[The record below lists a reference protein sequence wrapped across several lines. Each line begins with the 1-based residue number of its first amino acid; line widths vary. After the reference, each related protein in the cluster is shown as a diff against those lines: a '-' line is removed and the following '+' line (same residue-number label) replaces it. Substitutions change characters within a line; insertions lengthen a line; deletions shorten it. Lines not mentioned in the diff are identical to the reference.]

1 MRLRN
6 TSFSVLF
13 AVTDVLISFGIYF
26 CGWHSIRGLVRL
38 AKNHGMSP
46 LQLASATA
54 PLSLGAIGLAGLGM
68 WFWSSG
74 QGVSEATSR
83 TVFVALSAMAVPH
96 LLLHGPITEVVMK
109 SVLAGGESLETVEGT
124 T

>member
-1 MRLRN
+1 
-6 TSFSVLF
+6 
-13 AVTDVLISFGIYF
+13 
-26 CGWHSIRGLVRL
+26 
-38 AKNHGMSP
+38 
-46 LQLASATA
+46 
-54 PLSLGAIGLAGLGM
+54 M

-109 SVLAGGESLETVEGT
+109 SACAGSESLEIVEAT
-124 T
+124 S